1 MSGVSPVFT
10 EYEQQ
15 VVRELA
21 LHRVQPNAIQRLLEG
36 AGRPVAKLL
45 KSGRESN
52 SRALRGLS
60 EKVHGWIEEGLIK
73 TFRVANKLANT
84 KEISKRYA
92 VRGINVGNDYES
104 LRNMPLSQLDAVA
117 AEREG
122 TAVDDVAAR
131 LQRDTAAGP
140 EAQPI
145 AVHPWR

>member
-92 VRGINVGNDYES
+92 VRGINVGNDFES
-104 LRNMPLSQLDAVA
+104 LRYMPLSQLDAVA
-117 AEREG
+117 DSFTARSDRESTSSALSSG
-122 TAVDDVAAR
+122 AVSDRRGSPLDRRRA
-131 LQRDTAAGP
+131 
-140 EAQPI
+140 
-145 AVHPWR
+145 